1 VVLRPVHETCIVT
14 ITLTSR
20 STMTAV
26 ATRSYTV
33 DEYLQLDAEAEDERY
48 EFQNGSLIPMAG
60 AEPEHNQIKDNV
72 SAELRTRLQP
82 EGCWV
87 MTSDQRV
94 RVSFGYVYPDVVVAC
109 EPTYEDTRPRTLQNP
124 ELIVEVTSDSTQ
136 ARDHSDKLA
145 AYTDLDSLREY
156 WTIDPEKAL
165 LTQYTRDADGW
176 RVQSHTVLS
185 DTVESNTFNLEVSL
199 RDLYALVIQ
208 EE

>member
-1 VVLRPVHETCIVT
+1 M
-14 ITLTSR
+14 S
-20 STMTAV
+20 AV

-33 DEYLQLDAEAEDERY
+33 DEYLEVDAEAEDERY
-48 EFQNGSLIPMAG
+48 EFQNGSLIPVAG
-60 AEPEHNQIKDNV
+60 AEPEHNQIKDNI

-82 EGCWV
+82 EGGWV

-124 ELIVEVTSDSTQ
+124 ELIVEVASESTQ

-145 AYTDLDSLREY
+145 AYTKLDSLQEY
-156 WTIDPEKAL
+156 WVIDPDKPL
-165 LTQYTRDADGW
+165 LTQYTRDANGW
-176 RVQSHTVLS
+176 RVRSHTALS
-185 DTVESNTFNLEVSL
+185 DSLTSEAFDLDVSL
-199 RDLYALVIQ
+199 RDLYALVID

>member
-1 VVLRPVHETCIVT
+1 M
-14 ITLTSR
+14 S
-20 STMTAV
+20 AV

-33 DEYLQLDAEAEDERY
+33 EEYLELDAEAEDERY
-48 EFQNGSLIPMAG
+48 EFQHGSVIPMAG

-72 SAELRTRLQP
+72 SRELGNRLVARN
-82 EGCWV
+82 CYV

-124 ELIVEVTSDSTQ
+124 ELIVEVTSESSQ

-145 AYTDLDSLREY
+145 AYTELDSLEEY
-156 WTIDPEKAL
+156 WVIDPDKPL

-176 RVQSHTVLS
+176 RYRAHTNVS
-185 DTVESNTFNLEVSL
+185 DTVAGEAFDVEVPL
-199 RDLYALVIQ
+199 RDLYTLVLQ
-208 EE
+208 ESE

>member
-1 VVLRPVHETCIVT
+1 M
-14 ITLTSR
+14 S
-20 STMTAV
+20 AV

-33 DEYLQLDAEAEDERY
+33 EEYLELDREAENERY
-48 EFQNGSLIPMAG
+48 EFQHGSVIPMAG

-72 SAELRTRLQP
+72 SRELGNRLVSRN
-82 EGCWV
+82 CYV

-109 EPTYEDTRPRTLQNP
+109 EPSYETTRPRTLQNP
-124 ELIVEVTSDSTQ
+124 ELIVEVTSESTQ

-156 WTIDPEKAL
+156 WVIDPEKPL

-176 RVQSHTVLS
+176 RYKAHTSLS
-185 DTVESNTFNLEVSL
+185 DRVESEAFDLEVPL
-199 RDLYALVIQ
+199 RDIYALVVS
-208 EE
+208 ED

>member
-1 VVLRPVHETCIVT
+1 
-14 ITLTSR
+14 
-20 STMTAV
+20 MTAV

-60 AEPEHNQIKDNV
+60 AEPEHNQIKDNI
-72 SAELRTRLQP
+72 SRELGNQLLER
-82 EGCWV
+82 GCFV

-109 EPTYEDTRPRTLQNP
+109 EPSYEDTRPRTLQNP

-165 LTQYTRDADGW
+165 LTQYTRDVDGW
-176 RVQSHTVLS
+176 RVQFHTALS
-185 DTVESNTFNLEVSL
+185 ETVESNTFNLEVSL